1 MNANVKATQPIS
13 DIGSKSSAPTS
24 MLLPDGVL
32 DFSDDLSQEDADLL
46 NDDSKEMKSKRRVDS
61 TREPDELKSDGI
73 GEIDSAKAKLRI
85 KTGGLLKASKILS
98 FFVGIFLRIKFF
110 SYSET

>member
-98 FFVGIFLRIKFF
+98 FFVGIF
-110 SYSET
+110 